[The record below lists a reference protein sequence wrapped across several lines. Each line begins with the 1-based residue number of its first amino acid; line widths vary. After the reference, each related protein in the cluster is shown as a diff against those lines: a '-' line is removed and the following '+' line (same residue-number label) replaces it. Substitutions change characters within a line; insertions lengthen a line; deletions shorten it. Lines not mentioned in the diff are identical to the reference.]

1 MRKRLLAGLLLL
13 LLLGGCSTKA
23 ALTPEMEVEQHL
35 QNYLTAL
42 EDYDVTTLVELSDD
56 IRFPDKKVQL
66 EEYLDIEPDITKTEI
81 IEITAISP
89 TEFEGTISYE
99 DVNGE
104 NEVKFPIIKQKN
116 TWKVIV
122 GQTIR

>member
-1 MRKRLLAGLLLL
+1 MKKELLGGLLLL
-13 LLLGGCSTKA
+13 LLLVGCSTKA
-23 ALTPEMEVEQHL
+23 TLTPEMEVEQHL
-35 QNYLTAL
+35 QNYLKAL

-56 IRFPDKKVQL
+56 IRFPDKKIQL
-66 EEYLDIEPDITKTEI
+66 KEYLDIEPDISKTEI

-104 NEVKFPIIKQKN
+104 KETKFPIIKQKSK
-116 TWKVIV
+116 WKVIV
-122 GQTIR
+122 GQTN